1 MKDFFVVILFM
12 GLALIMALGW
22 SYENH
27 DLEKFRYEAIE
38 RGYAEYCPKTGV
50 LNWKGECE

>member
-1 MKDFFVVILFM
+1 MKDFFVIVFM
-12 GLALIMALGW
+12 GMTLIMAIGW
-22 SYENH
+22 SYENR
-27 DLEKFRYEAIE
+27 DLRKFRYEAIE

>member
-1 MKDFFVVILFM
+1 MKDFFIIVFM
-12 GLALIMALGW
+12 GMTLTMALGW
-22 SYENH
+22 LRENR
-27 DLEKFRYEAIE
+27 DLGNFRHEAIE